1 LPVTAENLNV
11 IPKSPQEYRDRLMQ
25 EQELDNM
32 MMQAGLDPSK
42 RYKKAP
48 KDKDTSFIQ
57 SLAQN

>member
-1 LPVTAENLNV
+1 
-11 IPKSPQEYRDRLMQ
+11 MQ

-48 KDKDTSFIQ
+48 EDKDTSFIK
-57 SLAQN
+57 SLAQK